1 MSTRSKRDK
10 NKPFVKLDLAS
21 RLEIAV
27 DQSTGEKVMG
37 LHRTPPGGGPANQNG
52 VPDPN
57 QHQQQQQQH
66 HPQDDPS
73 GHNPTAPPPPETDEQ
88 PDLTTLTSPTGT
100 PHQPSSTTRTP
111 GTDWR
116 AKINSANAERRA
128 RRTLDEQLEAEA
140 QQAEAARLEE
150 QHRQAEEEQR
160 QAEAEEAARLEEE
173 RQQVLEAQ
181 RQALEQFEREKM
193 ERDQEAERLR
203 RQNEKKAE
211 EDQRLKKKAEE
222 DQRLKDQFHMWA
234 TMSQRLRSS
243 TEELNYDD
251 FLRQLRFTSDQHDVL
266 DTSDSD
272 VDWDDLYDGEVENA
286 EQDVFGLGS
295 EKSYELKDPKTFDS
309 YTNTVLKWT
318 GETNLRSAFERMTED
333 THTRLKQIIDTSKA
347 LDAEDRTRLAFMIKA
362 ATLQKLG
369 STTPS
374 TMLYSHKVGKAYVP
388 IIAIPAL
395 PGVKLDD
402 PATTSTTE
410 TYYRPHIINAKKDR
424 VSLNMEKLDHARLRL
439 LIYGSIL
446 GMEVSK
452 PRNHVRMALVY
463 YYMSNIVQMAMME
476 VVFTMVV
483 YETLNVV
490 DKNLADEHKYRL
502 LIYSALANHWQK
514 ASKFMKTSM
523 LKIPQAGQQ
532 ILLDGDIQYVPLY
545 QIPTLDK
552 DSERNYGAYSI
563 PSKGIY
569 EDARVLYAHR
579 LLQQKTKTDWLVAR
593 FRKLVKKKFTDEQ
606 ANRLI
611 QREAAM
617 DRSAHVENN
626 GILKATGV
634 NAQYTRNNLREAIL
648 AWLRKRNFN
657 DILTMDFEDQIPDA
671 VFLAIT
677 YSLDYRCLVATT
689 YLNTLKPR
697 ERPATDSLKTQML
710 MVAQYQSLEECSLQ
724 DITRPNARGIME
736 QALRWANT
744 GMILQQWDNITREQ
758 LNQMHSGV
766 EVPENSSYKQRA
778 NSIGYNALVFGK
790 IPQPS
795 ELSLPSYDEAMRTHP
810 RHLRESLAATQT
822 ASTSAPSRGA
832 SAHQQSSNPNN
843 SRGGRTIPEPRGR
856 FDFSPIPEE
865 DEEDLRVQG
874 NHILSSFP
882 PPPTHHG
889 ESGNVHSR
897 HTVPRTIPISAT
909 GGESSQPPPTANPK
923 RSNDQPNWERFT
935 DEPML
940 PHQRRVYVGHTENAG
955 WEATPLQRPSPNDPP
970 EVWHNYNLRQAI
982 KKDLSEEIPV
992 GKFTGDISKFID
1004 FWELFTAIIDHNPH
1018 METIAKFIRLKR
1030 HLGDEPLRKI
1040 SFLDTTAANY
1050 TEAKRIIVE
1059 HYGRIDDI
1067 YKIWESKFIAG
1078 PNVTREATYAE
1089 MENFYC
1095 KVRRLIISVKT
1106 FCPQKLNDRTI
1117 IDNVERKIDRRRFM
1131 AWRKFLRSFWREVN
1145 YCEEVY
1151 NENTYKC
1158 LLRFLKDECEDIR
1171 EAEKY
1176 NDSQKAARAA
1186 AVENPKKFKTL
1197 ISSAKNATSMMVSSF
1212 KKSNNKSRDQP
1223 ERQPNR
1229 KPRFPSLPIPK
1240 KQSPR
1245 VGKCLFCKM
1254 THDLKE
1260 CKNTTVDQRIA
1271 ILEKEGRCKI
1281 CFKKHP
1287 LNACPSKK
1295 TCEKCNMKNHNT
1307 AIHKDLASRSKSQSK
1322 HKK

>member
-1 MSTRSKRDK
+1 MSTRSKRDP
-10 NKPFVKLDLAS
+10 NKPFVKLKLAS

-27 DQSTGEKVMG
+27 DQSTEEEVMG
-37 LHRTPPGGGPANQNG
+37 LPRTPPGGGPANQNG

-66 HPQDDPS
+66 HPQGEPS
-73 GHNPTAPPPPETDEQ
+73 GHDPTAPPPPETDEQ

-116 AKINSANAERRA
+116 AKINSANTDRRA
-128 RRTLDEQLEAEA
+128 AARRKLEEQLEAEA

-150 QHRQAEEEQR
+150 ERRQAEEEQR
-160 QAEAEEAARLEEE
+160 QEEEEANRLEED
-173 RQQVLEAQ
+173 RQQVLDAQ
-181 RQALEQFEREKM
+181 RQALEQFQKEKAD
-193 ERDQEAERLR
+193 RDREAERLR

-211 EDQRLKKKAEE
+211 EDQRMKE
-222 DQRLKDQFHMWA
+222 QFHTWA
-234 TMSQRLRSS
+234 MMHERLRSS

-251 FLRQLRFTSDQHDVL
+251 FLRQLRFTSDQQDVL
-266 DTSDSD
+266 DNSDSD

-286 EQDVFGLGS
+286 EQEVFGLGS
-295 EKSYELKDPKTFDS
+295 EKSYELKDPKTYDS
-309 YTNTVLKWT
+309 YTNTMLKWT

-369 STTPS
+369 SSAPS
-374 TMLYSHKVGKAYVP
+374 TMLYGHKVGKAYVP

-402 PATTSTTE
+402 PATTTTTE
-410 TYYRPHIINAKKDR
+410 TYYRSHIISIKKDR
-424 VSLNMEKLDHARLRL
+424 LSLNMEKLDHARLKL
-439 LIYGSIL
+439 LIYGSML
-446 GMEVSK
+446 GMEAAK
-452 PRNHVRMALVY
+452 PKNHVRMALVY
-463 YYMSNIVQMAMME
+463 YYMSNVVHMAMME
-476 VVFTMVV
+476 TVFTMAV
-483 YETLNVV
+483 YETLTVV
-490 DKNLADEHKYRL
+490 DRNLEDEHKYRL

-523 LKIPQAGQQ
+523 LKVPQAGQQ
-532 ILLDGDIQYVPLY
+532 ILLDMDIQYVPLY

-552 DSERNYGAYSI
+552 DSKRNYGAQSI
-563 PSKGIY
+563 PSKGIH

-611 QREAAM
+611 RREAAI

-634 NAQYTRNNLREAIL
+634 NAQYTRNTLREAIL
-648 AWLRKRNFN
+648 AWLRKRDFN
-657 DILTMDFEDQIPDA
+657 DILKMDFEDKIPDA

-697 ERPATDSLKTQML
+697 ERPASDSLKTQML

-724 DITRPNARGIME
+724 DIPRPSARAVLE
-736 QALRWANT
+736 QALKWANT

-758 LNQMHSGV
+758 LHLMNSGK

-778 NSIGYNALVFGK
+778 NSIGYNALVYGK

-810 RHLRESLAATQT
+810 RHLKESLAATHAAATT
-822 ASTSAPSRGA
+822 APPRGA
-832 SAHQQSSNPNN
+832 SAIQQSSNAND
-843 SRGGRTIPEPRGR
+843 SREGRKSAPKGR

-865 DEEDLRVQG
+865 DEDDLRVQG
-874 NHILSSFP
+874 KHILSDFP
-882 PPPTHHG
+882 PPPAHHG
-889 ESGNVHSR
+889 ESSNNNSR
-897 HTVPRTIPISAT
+897 HSIPRTIPISAT
-909 GGESSQPPPTANPK
+909 GGESHQTPPTAHPK
-923 RSNDQPNWERFT
+923 ETNGQPNWERFT

-940 PHQRRVYVGHTENAG
+940 PHQRRVYVGHIENAG
-955 WEATPLQRPSPNDPP
+955 WEATPLRRPSPNDPP
-970 EVWHNYNLRQAI
+970 EVWHDYNLRQAI
-982 KKDLSEEIPV
+982 KKDLSEDIPIA
-992 GKFTGDISKFID
+992 KFTGDISKFID
-1004 FWELFTAIIDHNPH
+1004 FWETFTAVVDHNPNL
-1018 METIAKFIRLKR
+1018 ETIVKFIRLKR

-1089 MENFYC
+1089 VENFYC

-1186 AVENPKKFKTL
+1186 AVENPKKFKTF
-1197 ISSAKNATSMMVSSF
+1197 ISNAKNATSMMVSSF
-1212 KKSNNKSRDQP
+1212 KKPNNKSRDQP

-1229 KPRFPSLPIPK
+1229 KPRIPTLPIPK

-1271 ILEKEGRCKI
+1271 ILEKEGRCKT

-1295 TCEKCNMKNHNT
+1295 TCEKCGMKNHNT